1 MRKTIPKFA
10 SRRFAGRLRWVIG
23 GSTSMPRRTAPPHVL
38 LTPFRDSISRMPRA
52 ESAYVAGFAAPISK
66 IPDPPRHSAV
76 VRITHWINALSFIG
90 LVVSGF
96 AILLAHP
103 RFYWGEAGGVGT
115 PYVLSLPL
123 PFMRGGPSGWGRN
136 LHFLTAWVCVL
147 NGSLYTLSGMVT
159 RHFPKH
165 LLPAKADLAWGSM
178 TRVVSSHLRFE
189 RLGVETSLAYNLL
202 QKVTY
207 LAVVFV
213 LLPLMI
219 WTGFAMS
226 PTLVSIFPGFVT
238 VLGGKQSAR
247 TIHFFAADLLV
258 LFLLVHIVMVYLA
271 GFRSR
276 TGAMITG
283 HSTARGEHP

>member
-1 MRKTIPKFA
+1 
-10 SRRFAGRLRWVIG
+10 
-23 GSTSMPRRTAPPHVL
+23 
-38 LTPFRDSISRMPRA
+38 
-52 ESAYVAGFAAPISK
+52 
-66 IPDPPRHSAV
+66 
-76 VRITHWINALSFIG
+76 
-90 LVVSGF
+90 
-96 AILLAHP
+96 
-103 RFYWGEAGGVGT
+103 
-115 PYVLSLPL
+115 
-123 PFMRGGPSGWGRN
+123 
-136 LHFLTAWVCVL
+136 L

-165 LLPAKADLAWGSM
+165 LLPARADLAWGSV
-178 TRVVSSHLRFE
+178 TRVVSSHLRLE
-189 RLGVETSLAYNLL
+189 RLGVVETSLAYNLF

-226 PTLVSIFPGFVT
+226 PTLVSIFPGLVT
-238 VLGGKQSAR
+238 VVGGQQSAR
-247 TIHFFAADLLV
+247 TVHFFAADLLV

-283 HSTARGEHP
+283 NSAARGEHHP